1 MTTNASQAKNTNKPF
16 VTDVDKI
23 KLKPHVVSFEED
35 MKMFLLELRPIFTEV
50 WSSDHVKTLEN
61 LEEKDIEHF
70 NRLID
75 YPSWGGYA
83 VLEDSFTACSDEEIV
98 ILSDRSKEFLEYFY
112 GISLALVNFFN
123 INIICCR

>member
-1 MTTNASQAKNTNKPF
+1 MTTNASQTHKPF
-16 VTDVDKI
+16 VTDEDKI

-35 MKMFLLELRPIFTEV
+35 MKIFLLELRLFFTEV
-50 WSSDHVKTLEN
+50 WSSEHVKTLEN

-83 VLEDSFTACSDEEIV
+83 VLEDSFTACSDEEIA

-112 GISLALVNFFN
+112 GISLH
-123 INIICCR
+123 

>member
-1 MTTNASQAKNTNKPF
+1 MTNNASQTHKPF
-16 VTDVDKI
+16 VTDEDKI

-35 MKMFLLELRPIFTEV
+35 MKMFLLELRLFFTEV
-50 WSSDHVKTLEN
+50 WSSEHVKTLEN

-70 NRLID
+70 NKLID

-83 VLEDSFTACSDEEIV
+83 VLEDSFSGCSDEDIA

-112 GISLALVNFFN
+112 GIHLH
-123 INIICCR
+123 

>member
-1 MTTNASQAKNTNKPF
+1 MTTNASQIETQNRKPF
-16 VTDVDKI
+16 VTDVDKF

-35 MKMFLLELRPIFTEV
+35 MKMFLLELRLFFTEV
-50 WSSDHVKTLEN
+50 WSSEHVKTLEN

-83 VLEDSFTACSDEEIV
+83 ILEDSFTACSDEQIA

-112 GISLALVNFFN
+112 GIHLH
-123 INIICCR
+123 

>member
-1 MTTNASQAKNTNKPF
+1 MTSNASHSQTHKPF
-16 VTDVDKI
+16 VTDEDKI

-35 MKMFLLELRPIFTEV
+35 MKMFLLELRLFFTEV
-50 WSSDHVKTLEN
+50 WSSEHVKTLEN

-83 VLEDSFTACSDEEIV
+83 VLEDSFTACSDEEIA

-112 GISLALVNFFN
+112 AISLH
-123 INIICCR
+123 

>member
-1 MTTNASQAKNTNKPF
+1 MTTNASQIKTQTRKPF
-16 VTDVDKI
+16 VTDVDKV

-35 MKMFLLELRPIFTEV
+35 MKMFLLELRLFFTEV
-50 WSSDHVKTLEN
+50 WSPEYVKPLEN

-83 VLEDSFTACSDEEIV
+83 ILEDSFSGCSDEEIA

-112 GISLALVNFFN
+112 AISLH
-123 INIICCR
+123 

>member
-1 MTTNASQAKNTNKPF
+1 MTSNAFHPQTYKPF
-16 VTDVDKI
+16 VTDEDKI
-23 KLKPHVVSFEED
+23 KLRPHVVSFEED
-35 MKMFLLELRPIFTEV
+35 MKMFLLELRLFFTEV
-50 WSSDHVKTLEN
+50 WSSEHVKTLEN

-83 VLEDSFTACSDEEIV
+83 VLEDSFSGCSDEEIA

-112 GISLALVNFFN
+112 AISLH
-123 INIICCR
+123 